1 MAGKKQPG
9 PGLQVRATPRGR
21 EVDARALA
29 EVRRAIGD
37 LPHRPDLLIEHL
49 HRLQD
54 TFGCLSTPHLTA
66 LAAELSMALAEVYE
80 VATFYHHFD
89 VVKDGDAPPPPVT
102 IRVCESLSCELA
114 GAKALLKQLAE
125 RHPHVR
131 VIPAPCVGRCERAPV
146 AVVGRN
152 PVDRADPERV
162 ERLLEAGQLEAS
174 VPPAIRYGEYRS
186 TGGYQLLAACVT
198 GRLKEAQVEVVV
210 MESGEED
217 VEEVVGEVDAAGL
230 RGLGGAGF
238 PVAKK
243 WALVRQEPKPR
254 VVVLNADEGEPG
266 TFKDRWCLENDPHR
280 VLEGLLLAAWAV
292 EADDVF
298 IYLRDEYAGIRTL
311 LTEELAALRA
321 DPPCALPAIHLR
333 RGAGAYIC
341 GEESALIESIEGKR
355 GEPRL
360 RPPFPAQ
367 AGVFGRPTL
376 VQNVETMYWL
386 REIIEGGADSF
397 AKAGCYDRT
406 GKRLF
411 SVSGRVRRPGVY
423 AVCNGVTLRQ
433 LVNDYA
439 GGMQPGH
446 ELYGYLPGGASGG
459 MLPASLADLP
469 LDFDVLAHH
478 GCFIGSAA
486 VIVLSTQDRALD
498 AARNVAHFFASE
510 SCGKCTPCRAGT
522 AKSEVLMRAPRWNLP
537 VLLDLADVMN
547 DASICGLGQAAPNA
561 LRSVLR
567 HFAKELE
574 S

>member
-1 MAGKKQPG
+1 MRGSPK
-9 PGLQVRATPRGR
+9 GR
-21 EVDARALA
+21 EVADWAQAD
-29 EVRRAIGD
+29 VRRVLGD
-37 LPHRPDLLIEHL
+37 APRRPDLLIEHL

-54 TFGCLSTPHLTA
+54 GFGHLSPPHLAA

-89 VVKDGDAPPPPVT
+89 VTRDGESPPPPLT
-102 IRVCESLSCELA
+102 IRVCDSLSCDLAGATALLRELA
-114 GAKALLKQLAE
+114 G
-125 RHPHVR
+125 RYPHVR
-131 VIPAPCVGRCERAPV
+131 VAGAPCVGRCDRAPV

-152 PVDRADPERV
+152 PIDRADVERVDRAVLGQR
-162 ERLLEAGQLEAS
+162 LEAP
-174 VPPAIRYGEYRS
+174 VPPAIRLAEYRA
-186 TGGYQLLAACVT
+186 TGGYELLRACVA
-198 GRLKEAQVEVVV
+198 GERARLEVSAAVGEA
-210 MESGEED
+210 GELD
-217 VEEVVGEVDAAGL
+217 VEEIMDAVDTSGL

-238 PVAKK
+238 PVARK
-243 WALVRQEPKPR
+243 WALVRAEPGPR

-266 TFKDRWCLENDPHR
+266 TFKDRWCLEMDPHR
-280 VLEGLLLAAWAV
+280 VLEGLLLAAWVV
-292 EADDVF
+292 EAEDVF

-311 LTEELAALRA
+311 LTEELAALA
-321 DPPCALPAIHLR
+321 AQPPCALPRLHLR

-386 REIIEGGADSF
+386 REIVETGPHAF
-397 AKAGCYDRT
+397 AGAGCYDRQ

-433 LVNDYA
+433 LVYEYA

-469 LDFDVLAHH
+469 LDFDVLAEH

-486 VIVLSTQDRALD
+486 VIVLSTQDSARA
-498 AARNVAHFFASE
+498 AAHSVMRFFAHE

-522 AKSEVLMRAPRWNLP
+522 AKSEQLMQARQWDLP
-537 VLLDLADVMN
+537 VLQDLAEVMS

-561 LRSVLR
+561 LRSVIR
-567 HFAKELE
+567 YFPQELE

>member
-1 MAGKKQPG
+1 MLRG
-9 PGLQVRATPRGR
+9 TPKGR
-21 EVDARALA
+21 EVDARAQA
-29 EVRRAIGD
+29 EVRRAVGD
-37 LPHRPDLLIEHL
+37 LARRPDLLVEHL

-54 TFGCLSTPHLTA
+54 AFGHLSAPHLTA
-66 LAAELSMALAEVYE
+66 LSAELSLSLAEVYE
-80 VATFYHHFD
+80 VATFYHHFE
-89 VVKDGDAPPPPVT
+89 VVKEGEAPPPPLT
-102 IRVCESLSCELA
+102 IQVCESLSCDLAGASGLLGELA
-114 GAKALLKQLAE
+114 G
-125 RHPHVR
+125 RYPHAR
-131 VIPAPCVGRCERAPV
+131 VMPVPCVGRCDRAPV

-152 PVDRADPERV
+152 PVDRADPDRV
-162 ERLLEAGQLEAS
+162 DRVLAGQLLDAP
-174 VPPAIRYGEYRS
+174 VPPAIRYPEYRS
-186 TGGYQLLAACVT
+186 TGGYELLRSCV
-198 GRLKEAQVEVVV
+198 A
-210 MESGEED
+210 GERD
-217 VEEVVGEVDAAGL
+217 VEEIIGEVDASGL

-238 PVAKK
+238 PAARK
-243 WALVRQEPKPR
+243 WRFVLAEPRPR

-266 TFKDRWCLENDPHR
+266 TFKDRWCLETDPHR
-280 VLEGLLLAAWAV
+280 VLEGVLLAAWVV
-292 EADDVF
+292 EAHDVF
-298 IYLRDEYAGIRTL
+298 IYLRDEYAGIRAL

-321 DPPCALPAIHLR
+321 DPPCALPALHLR

-386 REIIEGGADSF
+386 RHIIEDGAQHFVRGGCHGRS
-397 AKAGCYDRT
+397 GR
-406 GKRLF
+406 RLF

-423 AVCNGVTLRQ
+423 PVGNGVTLRE

-459 MLPASLADLP
+459 ILPASLADLS
-469 LDFDVLAHH
+469 LDFEVLAEH

-486 VIVLSTQDRALD
+486 IIVLSTADRAMH
-498 AARNVAHFFASE
+498 AAHNVMQFFAHE
-510 SCGKCTPCRAGT
+510 SCGKCTPCRTGT
-522 AKSEVLMRAPRWNLP
+522 AKSEVLMREGSWNLP
-537 VLLDLADVMN
+537 VLQDLAEVMI

-561 LRSVLR
+561 LRSVMK
-567 HFAKELE
+567 FFPQELE